1 MGRGCQRWEEAGR
14 GGGGRGR
21 RHIRQCGMGQRT
33 GKSGFKDL
41 ILIKIFNFYEIL
53 GRGCSNI
60 RRCGMGQRTKQGLQF
75 ADFISVHM
83 ERSKIKNEIS
93 LAEFK

>member
-1 MGRGCQRWEEAGR
+1 MGRGCQRWEEVDR

-21 RHIRQCGMGQRT
+21 RH
-33 GKSGFKDL
+33 
-41 ILIKIFNFYEIL
+41 
-53 GRGCSNI
+53 I

-83 ERSKIKNEIS
+83 ERLKIKNEIS
-93 LAEFK
+93 FA